1 MSKGHNKPFP
11 KPVEI
16 KTEEKQVKEVKEV
29 EVKET
34 PKEEFGVVD
43 GVTNMLNVRSK
54 PEVGDNIVTQIKNGT
69 EVKITERP
77 NKDWFKIIVTDPKTE
92 GYVMKKYIKIS

>member
-1 MSKGHNKPFP
+1 MSEKENKPFP

-16 KTEEKQVKEVKEV
+16 KTEEKKVEEKKEA
-29 EVKET
+29 

-43 GVTNMLNVRSK
+43 GVDSMLNVRSK
-54 PEVGDNIVTQIKNGT
+54 PEVADNIVAQLPKGT
-69 EVKITERP
+69 KVKITEKS
-77 NKDWFKIIVTDPKTE
+77 NKDWFRIVVTDPKTE